1 MTKKKQQKKQ
11 QKKVTPSSFKPIVA
25 LGMFVCWGLCIS
37 SAFGVVY
44 STFET
49 RNATHELEELRRE
62 AAGLKVTSGQY
73 LLEQSSLASYSR
85 VEHIAKQRLGMFD
98 PSAEQTVLVRR

>member
-1 MTKKKQQKKQ
+1 MTRKVQ
-11 QKKVTPSSFKPIVA
+11 QKKVNSSSLKPVMAFSVFI
-25 LGMFVCWGLCIS
+25 CWCLCIS

-49 RNATHELEELRRE
+49 RSATHELEELRRE
-62 AAGLKVTSGQY
+62 AASLKVTSGQY

-85 VEHIAKQRLGMFD
+85 IEHIAKKRLGMLD

>member
-1 MTKKKQQKKQ
+1 MTKKVQ
-11 QKKVTPSSFKPIVA
+11 QKKVNSSSLKPGVA
-25 LGMFVCWGLCIS
+25 LSVFTCWCLCIS

-62 AAGLKVTSGQY
+62 AASLKVTSGQY

-85 VEHIAKQRLGMFD
+85 VEHIAKKRLDMLD

>member
-1 MTKKKQQKKQ
+1 MTKKIQQKKP
-11 QKKVTPSSFKPIVA
+11 QKKVSSSPFKPLVA
-25 LGMFVCWGLCIS
+25 LVMFVCWCLCMS

-44 STFET
+44 STFEA

-62 AAGLKVTSGQY
+62 TASLKVISGQY

-85 VEHIAKQRLGMFD
+85 VEHIAKKRLGMFD